1 MNLNLV
7 NEATKDLKTFLVT
20 VAFTVIPKSVQAIP
34 VIGQLIR
41 IFVPVLLEPVAR
53 EIAKM
58 GVFSYYDFKQ
68 GVKLYRYNLKLG
80 KLQLSLGTYKGGPMT
95 PEEKKVSDEFDK
107 AFDDLIRGK

>member
-1 MNLNLV
+1 MNPSLI

-20 VAFTVIPKSVQAIP
+20 VAFAVIPKTVQAIP

-41 IFVPVLLEPVAR
+41 IFVPVLMEPIAR

-58 GVFSYYDFKQ
+58 GVFAYYDLAQ
-68 GVKLYRYNLKLG
+68 GIKLYRYNLKLG
-80 KLQLSLGTYKGGPMT
+80 KLQLTLGTYKGGPMT

-107 AFDDLIRGK
+107 AFDDLIRAK